1 MQPCASSVQ
10 GTFFPNWA
18 YQDALQWMAETRE
31 KVIQGQAGVIALGY
45 HSQTIVTLGRHAD
58 PSQVMT
64 ASKDVPIFHIE
75 RGGGAT
81 LHGPGQLVIYPIVK
95 LQNLKLSVMEFTLI
109 LEGVAKDLATSY
121 GIQAMVIPGRP
132 GVYVKGKKLGAIGFH
147 LRRGVVTHGLAINI
161 NNDLSQF
168 SMISP
173 CGVLGQPVASL
184 QSITGKPVDER
195 DLAGQAWRFVCERL
209 GLEYGALTQC

>member
-1 MQPCASSVQ
+1 
-10 GTFFPNWA
+10 
-18 YQDALQWMAETRE
+18 
-31 KVIQGQAGVIALGY
+31 
-45 HSQTIVTLGRHAD
+45 
-58 PSQVMT
+58 
-64 ASKDVPIFHIE
+64 
-75 RGGGAT
+75 
-81 LHGPGQLVIYPIVK
+81 
-95 LQNLKLSVMEFTLI
+95 MEFTLA

-209 GLEYGALTQC
+209 GLEYGALTQF